1 MDIILI
7 PLINIVLVIL
17 QMLVFSVFVM
27 VILNWLTLF
36 GIINPYNRFIILIQ
50 EFFGRLFEPM
60 LQPIRRILPNLGGID
75 LSPVVLILAFY
86 LLQGVLVRI
95 LLKL

>member
-50 EFFGRLFEPM
+50 EFLGRLFEPM
-60 LQPIRRILPNLGGID
+60 LQPVRRILPNLGGID
-75 LSPVVLILAFY
+75 LSPVALILAFY